1 MVGML
6 HTHHQRETT
15 MLSIKQKYDVQ
26 EDRKIA
32 IQLPMKV
39 EPGEHEIM
47 VIVDQSAA
55 QNSSLEIDPM
65 TFSGTIDWPV
75 DGMEF
80 QKKNRNEWK

>member
-1 MVGML
+1 
-6 HTHHQRETT
+6 

-65 TFSGTIDWPV
+65 IFSGTIDWP
-75 DGMEF
+75 D
-80 QKKNRNEWK
+80 NLIN